1 MTNRPPDG
9 NGPRT
14 YDSYNIQRLD
24 DVRERLAAVESKIES
39 LASKGEVGEIPGKV
53 YRTLLFTM
61 LPAFAAMMAAIIGIL
76 EYLN

>member
-1 MTNRPPDG
+1 MTNPLPDG

-24 DVRERLAAVESKIES
+24 DVRERLAAVESKIDS
-39 LASKGEVGEIPGKV
+39 LATKGEV
-53 YRTLLFTM
+53 YRTLLITL
-61 LPAFAAMMAAIIGIL
+61 LPALGVMMAAIIGIL